1 MLLADAADKLA
12 LGELRKYIMQINGRT
27 PDENAKWN
35 VLGREQM
42 REDEQVLLP
51 PAAQGHDGYTVAVT
65 DSDHHRW

>member
-1 MLLADAADKLA
+1 
-12 LGELRKYIMQINGRT
+12 MQINGRT